1 MKKTL
6 LIALFIF
13 PVLIASA
20 QQQPAQ
26 KPKDRNADII
36 IDSPIPMD
44 TGKTVPNDPNRI
56 YTVVEQEPVF
66 PGGFQSFYK
75 FLAKNVHYPASA
87 VQNHIQGKVFV
98 TFVVETDG
106 SLTDMKVVKSVS
118 PDIDAEA
125 IRVLKSSPKWKPG
138 MQNGK
143 PVRIQFAVPIDFSLS
158 AK

>member
-1 MKKTL
+1 MKRTL
-6 LIALFIF
+6 LILLF
-13 PVLIASA
+13 LASVATAHA
-20 QQQPAQ
+20 QQQTAQ
-26 KPKDRNADII
+26 KPKDPNVDVV

-44 TGKTVPNDPNRI
+44 TSKNVPYDPNRI
-56 YTVVEQEPVF
+56 FTVVEQEPVF

-125 IRVLKSSPKWKPG
+125 IRVLKSSPNWKPG
-138 MQNGK
+138 LQNGK